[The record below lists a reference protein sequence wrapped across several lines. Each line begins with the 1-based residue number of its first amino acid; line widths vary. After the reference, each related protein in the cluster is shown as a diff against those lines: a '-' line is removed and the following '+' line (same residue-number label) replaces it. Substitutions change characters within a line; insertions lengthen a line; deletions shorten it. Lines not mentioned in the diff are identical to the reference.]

1 MDFGVRSRVV
11 CFSETVDS
19 YLVGLCQSFG
29 DSEVVNV
36 VYAILILIERLVK
49 FWVLIEM

>member
-1 MDFGVRSRVV
+1 MCGTDWKA
-11 CFSETVDS
+11 D
-19 YLVGLCQSFG
+19 LCQSFG